1 MKIGVY
7 KYNGSVC
14 GASFAIPQIAGLFLL
29 SRQIDK
35 DIRFNEF
42 INIIKSPQMVN
53 KDGTNYINASEIIKQ
68 VEKNKIEKDI
78 IKKTIFFHDQKSDT
92 FFKDKSTGV
101 YTVPPQEKNTKEL
114 GKETFNEQNVSK
126 IAKTIIAILFR
137 DYWATP
143 TQREKI
149 ITKEKH
155 DIAKMEQEKRE
166 IYNPDDIFKKNNKI
180 QNNNA
185 LNQNTA
191 IIEYKEESPFKKLLN
206 RIMIF
211 LHIKK

>member
-68 VEKNKIEKDI
+68 VEKNRMIKMEKT
-78 IKKTIFFHDQKSDT
+78 KFFHDQKSDT
-92 FFKDKSTGV
+92 FFKDKSTGG

-114 GKETFNEQNVSK
+114 GKETFNEQKDTEGKVEVK
-126 IAKTIIAILFR
+126 QRIAQEI
-137 DYWATP
+137 
-143 TQREKI
+143 
-149 ITKEKH
+149 KEVES
-155 DIAKMEQEKRE
+155 EQEITEKG
-166 IYNPDDIFKKNNKI
+166 N
-180 QNNNA
+180 
-185 LNQNTA
+185 
-191 IIEYKEESPFKKLLN
+191 
-206 RIMIF
+206 
-211 LHIKK
+211 

>member
-68 VEKNKIEKDI
+68 VEKNKIEKDRI
-78 IKKTIFFHDQKSDT
+78 
-92 FFKDKSTGV
+92 
-101 YTVPPQEKNTKEL
+101 VPPQEKSTQEL
-114 GKETFNEQNVSK
+114 GKETIGEQSDTEAK
-126 IAKTIIAILFR
+126 IKI
-137 DYWATP
+137 
-143 TQREKI
+143 EK
-149 ITKEKH
+149 
-155 DIAKMEQEKRE
+155 
-166 IYNPDDIFKKNNKI
+166 
-180 QNNNA
+180 
-185 LNQNTA
+185 
-191 IIEYKEESPFKKLLN
+191 EYKELESKHDKTEKGN
-206 RIMIF
+206 
-211 LHIKK
+211 

>member
-68 VEKNKIEKDI
+68 VEKNRMIKMEKT
-78 IKKTIFFHDQKSDT
+78 KFFHDQKSDT
-92 FFKDKSTGV
+92 FFKDKSTEV

-114 GKETFNEQNVSK
+114 GKETFNEQKDTEEKIEVEQK
-126 IAKTIIAILFR
+126 IAQEI
-137 DYWATP
+137 
-143 TQREKI
+143 REL
-149 ITKEKH
+149 ES
-155 DIAKMEQEKRE
+155 EQEITGKG
-166 IYNPDDIFKKNNKI
+166 N
-180 QNNNA
+180 
-185 LNQNTA
+185 
-191 IIEYKEESPFKKLLN
+191 
-206 RIMIF
+206 
-211 LHIKK
+211 

>member
-68 VEKNKIEKDI
+68 VEKDR

-114 GKETFNEQNVSK
+114 GKETFNEQKDTEGKVEVK
-126 IAKTIIAILFR
+126 QRIAQEI
-137 DYWATP
+137 
-143 TQREKI
+143 
-149 ITKEKH
+149 KEVES
-155 DIAKMEQEKRE
+155 EQEITEKG
-166 IYNPDDIFKKNNKI
+166 N
-180 QNNNA
+180 
-185 LNQNTA
+185 
-191 IIEYKEESPFKKLLN
+191 
-206 RIMIF
+206 
-211 LHIKK
+211 

>member
-35 DIRFNEF
+35 EIRFNEF
-42 INIIKSPQMVN
+42 IEIIKNPQMVN
-53 KDGTNYINASEIIKQ
+53 KDGTNYINASELIEQ

-92 FFKDKSTGV
+92 FFKDKSTGI

-114 GKETFNEQNVSK
+114 GKETFNEQKDTEGKVEVK
-126 IAKTIIAILFR
+126 QRIAQEI
-137 DYWATP
+137 
-143 TQREKI
+143 
-149 ITKEKH
+149 KEVES
-155 DIAKMEQEKRE
+155 EQEITGKG
-166 IYNPDDIFKKNNKI
+166 N
-180 QNNNA
+180 
-185 LNQNTA
+185 
-191 IIEYKEESPFKKLLN
+191 
-206 RIMIF
+206 
-211 LHIKK
+211 

>member
-35 DIRFNEF
+35 EIRFNEF
-42 INIIKSPQMVN
+42 IEIIKNPQMVN

-68 VEKNKIEKDI
+68 VEKNRMIKMEKM
-78 IKKTIFFHDQKSDT
+78 KFFHDQKSDT

-114 GKETFNEQNVSK
+114 GKETFNEQKDTEEKIEVEQK
-126 IAKTIIAILFR
+126 IAQEI
-137 DYWATP
+137 
-143 TQREKI
+143 REL
-149 ITKEKH
+149 ES
-155 DIAKMEQEKRE
+155 EQEITGKG
-166 IYNPDDIFKKNNKI
+166 N
-180 QNNNA
+180 
-185 LNQNTA
+185 
-191 IIEYKEESPFKKLLN
+191 
-206 RIMIF
+206 
-211 LHIKK
+211 

>member
-35 DIRFNEF
+35 EIRFNEF
-42 INIIKSPQMVN
+42 IEIIKNPQMVN

-68 VEKNKIEKDI
+68 VEKNRMIKMEKM
-78 IKKTIFFHDQKSDT
+78 KFFHDQKSDT

-114 GKETFNEQNVSK
+114 GKETFNEQK
-126 IAKTIIAILFR
+126 DTE
-137 DYWATP
+137 
-143 TQREKI
+143 EKI
-149 ITKEKH
+149 EVEQR
-155 DIAKMEQEKRE
+155 IAQEIRELESEQEITGKG
-166 IYNPDDIFKKNNKI
+166 N
-180 QNNNA
+180 
-185 LNQNTA
+185 
-191 IIEYKEESPFKKLLN
+191 
-206 RIMIF
+206 
-211 LHIKK
+211 

>member
-53 KDGTNYINASEIIKQ
+53 KDGTNYINANELIKQ
-68 VEKNKIEKDI
+68 VEKNRMIKMEKT
-78 IKKTIFFHDQKSDT
+78 KFFHDQKSDT
-92 FFKDKSTGV
+92 FFKDKSTEV

-114 GKETFNEQNVSK
+114 GKETFNEQKDAEEKIEVEQK
-126 IAKTIIAILFR
+126 IAQEI
-137 DYWATP
+137 
-143 TQREKI
+143 REL
-149 ITKEKH
+149 ES
-155 DIAKMEQEKRE
+155 EQEITGKG
-166 IYNPDDIFKKNNKI
+166 N
-180 QNNNA
+180 
-185 LNQNTA
+185 
-191 IIEYKEESPFKKLLN
+191 
-206 RIMIF
+206 
-211 LHIKK
+211 

>member
-68 VEKNKIEKDI
+68 VEKNRMIKMEKT
-78 IKKTIFFHDQKSDT
+78 KFFHDQKSDT

-114 GKETFNEQNVSK
+114 GKETVNEQKDTEGKVEVK
-126 IAKTIIAILFR
+126 QRIAQEI
-137 DYWATP
+137 
-143 TQREKI
+143 
-149 ITKEKH
+149 KEVES
-155 DIAKMEQEKRE
+155 EQEITEKG
-166 IYNPDDIFKKNNKI
+166 N
-180 QNNNA
+180 
-185 LNQNTA
+185 
-191 IIEYKEESPFKKLLN
+191 
-206 RIMIF
+206 
-211 LHIKK
+211 

>member
-53 KDGTNYINASEIIKQ
+53 KDGTNYINANELIKQ
-68 VEKNKIEKDI
+68 VEKNRMIKMEKT
-78 IKKTIFFHDQKSDT
+78 KFFHDQKSDT
-92 FFKDKSTGV
+92 FFKDKSTEV

-114 GKETFNEQNVSK
+114 GKETFNEQKDTEEKIEVEQK
-126 IAKTIIAILFR
+126 IAQEI
-137 DYWATP
+137 
-143 TQREKI
+143 REL
-149 ITKEKH
+149 ES
-155 DIAKMEQEKRE
+155 EQEITGKG
-166 IYNPDDIFKKNNKI
+166 N
-180 QNNNA
+180 
-185 LNQNTA
+185 
-191 IIEYKEESPFKKLLN
+191 
-206 RIMIF
+206 
-211 LHIKK
+211 

>member
-35 DIRFNEF
+35 EIRFNEF
-42 INIIKSPQMVN
+42 IEIIKKPQMVN

-68 VEKNKIEKDI
+68 VEKNRMIKMEKM
-78 IKKTIFFHDQKSDT
+78 KFFHDQKLDT

-114 GKETFNEQNVSK
+114 GKETFNEQKDTEEKIEVEQK
-126 IAKTIIAILFR
+126 IAQGI
-137 DYWATP
+137 
-143 TQREKI
+143 REL
-149 ITKEKH
+149 ES
-155 DIAKMEQEKRE
+155 EQEITGKG
-166 IYNPDDIFKKNNKI
+166 N
-180 QNNNA
+180 
-185 LNQNTA
+185 
-191 IIEYKEESPFKKLLN
+191 
-206 RIMIF
+206 
-211 LHIKK
+211 

>member
-42 INIIKSPQMVN
+42 INIIESPQMVN

-68 VEKNKIEKDI
+68 VEKNRMIKMEKT
-78 IKKTIFFHDQKSDT
+78 KFFHDQKSDT

-114 GKETFNEQNVSK
+114 GKETFNEQKDTEGKVEVK
-126 IAKTIIAILFR
+126 QRIAQEI
-137 DYWATP
+137 
-143 TQREKI
+143 
-149 ITKEKH
+149 KEVES
-155 DIAKMEQEKRE
+155 EQEITEKG
-166 IYNPDDIFKKNNKI
+166 N
-180 QNNNA
+180 
-185 LNQNTA
+185 
-191 IIEYKEESPFKKLLN
+191 
-206 RIMIF
+206 
-211 LHIKK
+211 